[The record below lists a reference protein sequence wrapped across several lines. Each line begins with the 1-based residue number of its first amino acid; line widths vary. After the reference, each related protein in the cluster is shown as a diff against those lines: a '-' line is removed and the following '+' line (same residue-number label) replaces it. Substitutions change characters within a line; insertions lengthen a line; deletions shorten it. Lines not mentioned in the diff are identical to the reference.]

1 MNSLATKILVI
12 EDDPEIAELIGILLA
27 KHGFEAQFSNDGEE
41 GLSRAQDMSPDVIL
55 LDWMLPNLSGI
66 EICRRL
72 RRMPETQNSSIIMI
86 TSRDAEEDMIRG
98 LDTGADDYIAKP
110 FSNTELIA
118 RINAVLRRV
127 KPSAVGEVIS
137 FEDIELDIKS
147 HRVKRGDVQIHLGP
161 TEFKLL
167 HHLMQHPQHVY
178 SRDQLLDTV
187 WGREVYVETRTV
199 DVHIRRLRK
208 ALNEDGK
215 VNYIRTVR
223 SAGYAIDYT
232 N

>member
-12 EDDPEIAELIGILLA
+12 EDDPEISELIGILLA